1 MFYYKKSVKQ
11 KKKKNE
17 GTMSYK
23 INYERLKVFADRTS
37 IS

>member
-11 KKKKNE
+11 KKKNE